1 MLDEAIEYLEN
12 RQKEYSKFTYEVIV
26 VSDGSRDQTVE
37 VAQSYAQKFGT
48 DKVRCLKLIKNRGKG
63 GAVRLVSF
71 TISISIYNFSQLT
84 YYYGISIRYKNYG
97 FILHRAYKVVGVRL
111 FYSPT
116 PMVRRNS
123 KTYPNSSPV

>member
-63 GAVRLVSF
+63 GAVRLV
-71 TISISIYNFSQLT
+71 ISISI
-84 YYYGISIRYKNYG
+84 
-97 FILHRAYKVVGVRL
+97 ILVRL
-111 FYSPT
+111 PT
-116 PMVRRNS
+116 TMVFQLGIRIMALFFTGHT
-123 KTYPNSSPV
+123 KL